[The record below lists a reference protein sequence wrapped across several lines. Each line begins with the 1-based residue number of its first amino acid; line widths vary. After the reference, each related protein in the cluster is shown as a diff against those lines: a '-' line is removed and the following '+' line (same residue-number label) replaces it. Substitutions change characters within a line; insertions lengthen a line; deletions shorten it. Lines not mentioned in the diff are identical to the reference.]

1 MFKPRIIARLDI
13 KGEYLIKSINLE
25 GLRKVGNPYERA
37 VKYFK
42 DGADELLFMDCVASL
57 YGRNNLFDVIKKAA
71 ENTFIPIIVGGGIR
85 TLEDAKNI
93 LNSGAD
99 KICINTAA
107 IKNPKIITDLS
118 KKFGSQ
124 CVVVSIEAKKIN
136 SKNWEVFTHNGR
148 EHTGLE
154 VLEWVKKSIKMGAG
168 EILLTSID
176 NEGTGKGF
184 DLDLISKVS
193 KACSIPLVVSGGL
206 GELGHLKKLLEK
218 THVDGIAAAKILH
231 YNEYKIQDIKKKL

>member
-1 MFKPRIIARLDI
+1 
-13 KGEYLIKSINLE
+13 
-25 GLRKVGNPYERA
+25 
-37 VKYFK
+37 
-42 DGADELLFMDCVASL
+42 
-57 YGRNNLFDVIKKAA
+57 
-71 ENTFIPIIVGGGIR
+71 
-85 TLEDAKNI
+85 
-93 LNSGAD
+93 
-99 KICINTAA
+99 
-107 IKNPKIITDLS
+107 
-118 KKFGSQ
+118 
-124 CVVVSIEAKKIN
+124 
-136 SKNWEVFTHNGR
+136 
-148 EHTGLE
+148 
-154 VLEWVKKSIKMGAG
+154 MGAG